1 MNMALD
7 VHGMNALR
15 PLVGKGGE
23 MDRLLDT
30 EHENE
35 RIVLGLLSSVETD
48 GARSQRRMAAELGIA
63 LGLVNAYLK
72 RCVKKGLVKV
82 NDAPARRYAYY
93 LTPQGFAE
101 KSRLTVQYLS
111 DSFSFFR
118 KAKGDCT
125 RVFEEAAARGFKRLV
140 LAGKSDLAE
149 IAILCAVEASATVVA
164 IVDARAEDS
173 RFVGV
178 EVVASYS
185 DMKDAFDAIIVT
197 DVARAQAS
205 YELAVGA
212 GGSDRVLVPA
222 LLGLRAEKTT
232 ESAA

>member
-1 MNMALD
+1 MDNLLETERE
-7 VHGMNALR
+7 NA
-15 PLVGKGGE
+15 
-23 MDRLLDT
+23 
-30 EHENE
+30 

-48 GARSQRRMAAELGIA
+48 GARSQRHIAAELGIA

-82 NDAPARRYAYY
+82 QDAPARRYGYY

-118 KAKGDCT
+118 NAKSDCT
-125 RVFEEAAARGFKRLV
+125 RLFEEAAARGFHRLV

-149 IAILCAVEASATVVA
+149 IAILCAVEAGATVVA
-164 IVDARAEDS
+164 IVDASGEGS

-178 EVVASYS
+178 EVFGAYS
-185 DMKDAFDAIIVT
+185 GVKDGFDAIIVT

-205 YELAVGA
+205 YELAVEAAGA
-212 GGSDRVLVPA
+212 DRVLVPA
-222 LLGLRAEKTT
+222 LLGLRPQNSSEGAT
-232 ESAA
+232 

>member
-1 MNMALD
+1 MG
-7 VHGMNALR
+7 VGMD
-15 PLVGKGGE
+15 

-30 EHENE
+30 EQENE

-125 RVFEEAAARGFKRLV
+125 HVFEEAAARGFQRLV

-149 IAILCAVEASATVVA
+149 IAILCSVEAGAAVIA
-164 IVDARAEDS
+164 IVDARSEAG

-178 EVVASYS
+178 EVFSSYS
-185 DMKDAFDAIIVT
+185 DVKAGFDAVIVT

-205 YELAVGA
+205 YEQAVEACGK
-212 GGSDRVLVPA
+212 DHVLVPA
-222 LLGLRAEKTT
+222 LLGLRSPKGT
-232 ESAA
+232 EHAA

>member
-1 MNMALD
+1 
-7 VHGMNALR
+7 
-15 PLVGKGGE
+15 
-23 MDRLLDT
+23 MDRVIDA
-30 EHENE
+30 HQENE
-35 RIVLGLLSSVETD
+35 RILLDLLKSVEHD
-48 GARSQRRMAAELGIA
+48 GQRSQRHIAAELGIA

-93 LTPQGFAE
+93 LTPQGFTE

-118 KAKGDCT
+118 KAKGDCS
-125 RVFEEAAARGFKRLV
+125 RVFEEAAAHGFKRLV

-149 IAILCAVEASATVVA
+149 IAILCAVEADAIVVA
-164 IVDARAEDS
+164 IVDPRSEDC

-178 EVVASYS
+178 EVVGAYS
-185 DMKDAFDAIIVT
+185 DVKDGFDAIIVT

-205 YELAVGA
+205 YELAVEA
-212 GGSDRVLVPA
+212 GGGNCVLAPA
-222 LLGLRAEKTT
+222 LLGLR
-232 ESAA
+232 SG